1 MIYPWRQIGRLDK
14 RLAKTAL
21 LKSTVYAFSASN
33 KQKLKEHL
41 VKKHDK
47 VLFKDLQRHLKS
59 TEPSAS
65 QSTHPGIH
73 GMIGRKCNIAWHR
86 HSIDR
91 RRAHGQ
97 GRSSQS
103 PE

>member
-21 LKSTVYAFSASN
+21 LKSTVYAFSPYN

-41 VKKHDK
+41 MKKHDK
-47 VLFKDLQRHLKS
+47 VFFKDLQRHLKS

-65 QSTHPGIH
+65 QSTHPDIR

-86 HSIDR
+86 HSSDR

>member
-1 MIYPWRQIGRLDK
+1 M
-14 RLAKTAL
+14 
-21 LKSTVYAFSASN
+21 
-33 KQKLKEHL
+33 
-41 VKKHDK
+41 KKHDK

-59 TEPSAS
+59 IEPSAS

-73 GMIGRKCNIAWHR
+73 RMIGRKCNIAWHR
-86 HSIDR
+86 HSSDK
-91 RRAHGQ
+91 RRARDQ